1 MSFSKKIIAG
11 VAAVATLA
19 ALAPAVAMAEGDAP
33 ATQQQTQAADAKQF
47 NVTVS
52 TNGGTISDGDH
63 KGEAGDIQVSAAQD
77 SVLVNALPQVQRDGY
92 LFAGWSYDKDGK
104 SPIVATDF
112 VSADTR
118 VYAQWTKQKP
128 VVDAKQFNVTVSTNG
143 GTISDGDHKGEAG
156 DIQVSAA
163 QDSVLVNAL
172 PQVQRD
178 GYLFAGWSYDKDG
191 KSPIVATDFVSA
203 DTRVYAQWTKQKP
216 VVDAKQF
223 TVVAYTNGA
232 TILDGD
238 NKGQT
243 GDIQFK
249 ADQDANLLSVLP
261 SVGKD
266 GYTFTGWT
274 YDEAGNSPVI
284 TADIIT
290 ANTVVYAQ
298 WVKKVEEA
306 QFFNVKANSNGG
318 TFIDGTDA
326 GCSGDTMVS
335 VKKDD
340 SLVSALPQVQRDG
353 YLFAGW
359 SYDKDGKSPIVAT
372 DFVSADTRVYAQWTK
387 QKPVV
392 DAKQFNVIVST
403 NGGTIADGD
412 HKGEAGDIQ
421 VSAEQDSVLVNA
433 LPTVTREGYTFAGWS
448 YDQEGNSKVLDTDF
462 VSANTWVYAQWQ
474 EVTKFNVI
482 ANTNG
487 GYFANGTTA
496 GDAMVEAVEDGANL
510 VDSLKGEEFPFVRPG
525 YTFAGWSYD
534 QEGNSKVLDTDFVSA
549 NTFVYA
555 QWTKTDDS
563 KKDDSKP
570 ADTTKKND
578 TKGNTKKTVAQ
589 KIKKAVLGNTGAT
602 VGGVAVFAVIALLG
616 FAGITVLRKRA

>member
-33 ATQQQTQAADAKQF
+33 ATQQQTQNEVKIFNVMVHANGGTFTSGNNTGQAGDYMVTVQDGGSLVSALPQVQRDGYLFAGWSYDKDGKSPVVATDFVSAYTEVYAQWTKQKPVVDAKQF

-52 TNGGTISDGDH
+52 TNGGTIADGDH

-104 SPIVATDF
+104 SPVVATDF
-112 VSADTR
+112 VSAYTE

-143 GTISDGDHKGEAG
+143 GTIADGDHKGEAG

-191 KSPIVATDFVSA
+191 KSPVVATDFVSA
-203 DTRVYAQWTKQKP
+203 
-216 VVDAKQF
+216 
-223 TVVAYTNGA
+223 YT
-232 TILDGD
+232 
-238 NKGQT
+238 
-243 GDIQFK
+243 
-249 ADQDANLLSVLP
+249 
-261 SVGKD
+261 
-266 GYTFTGWT
+266 
-274 YDEAGNSPVI
+274 E
-284 TADIIT
+284 
-290 ANTVVYAQ
+290 
-298 WVKKVEEA
+298 
-306 QFFNVKANSNGG
+306 
-318 TFIDGTDA
+318 
-326 GCSGDTMVS
+326 
-335 VKKDD
+335 
-340 SLVSALPQVQRDG
+340 
-353 YLFAGW
+353 
-359 SYDKDGKSPIVAT
+359 
-372 DFVSADTRVYAQWTK
+372 VYAQWTK

-392 DAKQFNVIVST
+392 DAKQFNVTVST

-421 VSAEQDSVLVNA
+421 VSAAQDSVLVNA

-448 YDQEGNSKVLDTDF
+448 YDKDGNSKVLDTDF

-534 QEGNSKVLDTDFVSA
+534 KDGNSKVLDTDFVSA

-555 QWTKTDDS
+555 QWTKADDS

>member
-33 ATQQQTQAADAKQF
+33 ATQQQTQNEVKIFNVMVHANGGTFTSGNNTGQAGDYMVTVQDGGSLVSALPQVQRDGYLFAGWSYDKDGKSPVVATDFVSAYTEVYAQWTKQKPVVDAKQF

-52 TNGGTISDGDH
+52 TNGGTIADGDH

-104 SPIVATDF
+104 SPVVATDF
-112 VSADTR
+112 VSAYTE

-143 GTISDGDHKGEAG
+143 GTIADGDHKGEAG

-191 KSPIVATDFVSA
+191 KSPVVATDFVSA
-203 DTRVYAQWTKQKP
+203 
-216 VVDAKQF
+216 
-223 TVVAYTNGA
+223 YT
-232 TILDGD
+232 
-238 NKGQT
+238 
-243 GDIQFK
+243 
-249 ADQDANLLSVLP
+249 
-261 SVGKD
+261 
-266 GYTFTGWT
+266 
-274 YDEAGNSPVI
+274 E
-284 TADIIT
+284 
-290 ANTVVYAQ
+290 
-298 WVKKVEEA
+298 
-306 QFFNVKANSNGG
+306 
-318 TFIDGTDA
+318 
-326 GCSGDTMVS
+326 
-335 VKKDD
+335 
-340 SLVSALPQVQRDG
+340 
-353 YLFAGW
+353 
-359 SYDKDGKSPIVAT
+359 
-372 DFVSADTRVYAQWTK
+372 VYAQWTK

-392 DAKQFNVIVST
+392 DAKQFNVTVST

-421 VSAEQDSVLVNA
+421 VSAAQDSVLVNA

-448 YDQEGNSKVLDTDF
+448 YDKDGNSKVLDTDF

-534 QEGNSKVLDTDFVSA
+534 KDGNSKVLDTDFVSA
-549 NTFVYA
+549 KTFVYA
-555 QWTKTDDS
+555 QWTKADDS

>member
-33 ATQQQTQAADAKQF
+33 ATQQQTQNEVKIFNVMVHANGGTFTSGNNTGQAGDYMVTVQDGGSLVSALPQVQRDGYLFAGWSYDKDGKSPIVATDFVSADTRVYAQWTKQKPVVDAKQF

-52 TNGGTISDGDH
+52 TNGGTIADGDH

-143 GTISDGDHKGEAG
+143 GTIADGDHKGEAG

-172 PQVQRD
+172 P
-178 GYLFAGWSYDKDG
+178 
-191 KSPIVATDFVSA
+191 
-203 DTRVYAQWTKQKP
+203 
-216 VVDAKQF
+216 
-223 TVVAYTNGA
+223 
-232 TILDGD
+232 
-238 NKGQT
+238 
-243 GDIQFK
+243 
-249 ADQDANLLSVLP
+249 
-261 SVGKD
+261 
-266 GYTFTGWT
+266 
-274 YDEAGNSPVI
+274 
-284 TADIIT
+284 
-290 ANTVVYAQ
+290 
-298 WVKKVEEA
+298 
-306 QFFNVKANSNGG
+306 
-318 TFIDGTDA
+318 
-326 GCSGDTMVS
+326 
-335 VKKDD
+335 
-340 SLVSALPQVQRDG
+340 
-353 YLFAGW
+353 
-359 SYDKDGKSPIVAT
+359 
-372 DFVSADTRVYAQWTK
+372 
-387 QKPVV
+387 
-392 DAKQFNVIVST
+392 
-403 NGGTIADGD
+403 
-412 HKGEAGDIQ
+412 
-421 VSAEQDSVLVNA
+421 
-433 LPTVTREGYTFAGWS
+433 TVTREGYTFAGWS
-448 YDQEGNSKVLDTDF
+448 YDKDGNSKVLDTDF

-555 QWTKTDDS
+555 QWTKADDS

-570 ADTTKKND
+570 ADTTKND
-578 TKGNTKKTVAQ
+578 TKNNTKKTVAQ

-602 VGGVAVFAVIALLG
+602 VGGVAAFAVLALLG

>member
-33 ATQQQTQAADAKQF
+33 ATQQQTQAADAFITVNSNGGTWAGGARGDASASGKVGDKFATFASQLPTISRAGYTFAGYSKTKDGSSIISNNAVITKNWTQLWAAWTKNDAKQF

-52 TNGGTISDGDH
+52 TNGGTIADGDH

-77 SVLVNALPQVQRDGY
+77 SVLVNALPQVQLDGY

-104 SPIVATDF
+104 SPVVATDF

-143 GTISDGDHKGEAG
+143 GTIADGDHKGEAG

-172 PQVQRD
+172 PQVQLD

-191 KSPIVATDFVSA
+191 KSPVVATDFVSA
-203 DTRVYAQWTKQKP
+203 DTR
-216 VVDAKQF
+216 
-223 TVVAYTNGA
+223 
-232 TILDGD
+232 
-238 NKGQT
+238 
-243 GDIQFK
+243 
-249 ADQDANLLSVLP
+249 
-261 SVGKD
+261 
-266 GYTFTGWT
+266 
-274 YDEAGNSPVI
+274 
-284 TADIIT
+284 
-290 ANTVVYAQ
+290 VYAQ

-306 QFFNVKANSNGG
+306 QFFNVKVNSNGG

-326 GCSGDTMVS
+326 GCAGDTMVS
-335 VKKDD
+335 VKKDS

-359 SYDKDGKSPIVAT
+359 SYDKDGKSPVVAT
-372 DFVSADTRVYAQWTK
+372 DFVSAYTEVYAQWTK

-392 DAKQFNVIVST
+392 DAKQFNVTVST

-421 VSAEQDSVLVNA
+421 VSAAQDSVLVNA

-448 YDQEGNSKVLDTDF
+448 YDKDGNSKVLDTDF

-534 QEGNSKVLDTDFVSA
+534 KDGNSKVLDTDFVSA

-555 QWTKTDDS
+555 QWTKADDS

-602 VGGVAVFAVIALLG
+602 VGGVAAFAVLALLG

>member
-33 ATQQQTQAADAKQF
+33 ATQQQTQNEVKIFNVMVHANGGTFTSGNNTGQAGDYMVTVQDGGSLVSALPQVQRDGYLFAGWSYDKDGKSPIVATDFVSAYTEVYAQWTKQKPVVDAKQF

-52 TNGGTISDGDH
+52 TNGGTIADGDH

-112 VSADTR
+112 VSAYTE

-143 GTISDGDHKGEAG
+143 GTIADGDHKGEAG

-203 DTRVYAQWTKQKP
+203 
-216 VVDAKQF
+216 
-223 TVVAYTNGA
+223 YT
-232 TILDGD
+232 
-238 NKGQT
+238 
-243 GDIQFK
+243 
-249 ADQDANLLSVLP
+249 
-261 SVGKD
+261 
-266 GYTFTGWT
+266 
-274 YDEAGNSPVI
+274 E
-284 TADIIT
+284 
-290 ANTVVYAQ
+290 
-298 WVKKVEEA
+298 
-306 QFFNVKANSNGG
+306 
-318 TFIDGTDA
+318 
-326 GCSGDTMVS
+326 
-335 VKKDD
+335 
-340 SLVSALPQVQRDG
+340 
-353 YLFAGW
+353 
-359 SYDKDGKSPIVAT
+359 
-372 DFVSADTRVYAQWTK
+372 VYAQWTK

-392 DAKQFNVIVST
+392 DAKQFNVTVST

-421 VSAEQDSVLVNA
+421 VSAAQDSVLVNA

-448 YDQEGNSKVLDTDF
+448 YDKDGNSKVLDTDF

-534 QEGNSKVLDTDFVSA
+534 KDGNSKVLDTDFVSA

-555 QWTKTDDS
+555 QWTKADDS

-578 TKGNTKKTVAQ
+578 TKSNTKKTVAQ

-602 VGGVAVFAVIALLG
+602 VGGVAAFAVLALLG

>member
-33 ATQQQTQAADAKQF
+33 ATQQQTQNEVKIF
-47 NVTVS
+47 NVMVHA
-52 TNGGTISDGDH
+52 NGGTFTSGNNT
-63 KGEAGDIQVSAAQD
+63 GQAGDYMVTVQDGGSLVS
-77 SVLVNALPQVQRDGY
+77 ALPQVQRDGY

-104 SPIVATDF
+104 SPVVATDF
-112 VSADTR
+112 VSAYTE

-143 GTISDGDHKGEAG
+143 GTIADGDHKGEAG

-172 PQVQRD
+172 PTVTRE
-178 GYLFAGWSYDKDG
+178 GYTFAGWSYDKDG
-191 KSPIVATDFVSA
+191 KSPVVATDFVS
-203 DTRVYAQWTKQKP
+203 
-216 VVDAKQF
+216 
-223 TVVAYTNGA
+223 
-232 TILDGD
+232 
-238 NKGQT
+238 
-243 GDIQFK
+243 
-249 ADQDANLLSVLP
+249 
-261 SVGKD
+261 
-266 GYTFTGWT
+266 
-274 YDEAGNSPVI
+274 
-284 TADIIT
+284 

-306 QFFNVKANSNGG
+306 QFFNVKVNSNGG

-326 GCSGDTMVS
+326 GCAGDTMVS
-335 VKKDD
+335 VKKDG

-359 SYDKDGKSPIVAT
+359 SYDKDGKSPVVAT
-372 DFVSADTRVYAQWTK
+372 DFVSAYTEVYAQWTK

-392 DAKQFNVIVST
+392 DAKQFNVTVST

-421 VSAEQDSVLVNA
+421 VSAAQDSVLVNA

-448 YDQEGNSKVLDTDF
+448 YDKDGNSKVLDTDF

-534 QEGNSKVLDTDFVSA
+534 KDGNSKVLDTDFVSANTWVYAQWQEVTKFNVIANTNGGYFANGTTAGDAMVEAVEDGANLVDSLKGEEFPFVRPGYTFAGWSYDKDGNSKVLDTDFVSA

-555 QWTKTDDS
+555 QWTKADDS

>member
-33 ATQQQTQAADAKQF
+33 ATQQQTQNEVKIF
-47 NVTVS
+47 NVMV
-52 TNGGTISDGDH
+52 H
-63 KGEAGDIQVSAAQD
+63 A
-77 SVLVNALPQVQRDGY
+77 
-92 LFAGWSYDKDGK
+92 
-104 SPIVATDF
+104 
-112 VSADTR
+112 
-118 VYAQWTKQKP
+118 
-128 VVDAKQFNVTVSTNG
+128 
-143 GTISDGDHKGEAG
+143 
-156 DIQVSAA
+156 
-163 QDSVLVNAL
+163 
-172 PQVQRD
+172 
-178 GYLFAGWSYDKDG
+178 
-191 KSPIVATDFVSA
+191 
-203 DTRVYAQWTKQKP
+203 
-216 VVDAKQF
+216 
-223 TVVAYTNGA
+223 
-232 TILDGD
+232 
-238 NKGQT
+238 
-243 GDIQFK
+243 
-249 ADQDANLLSVLP
+249 
-261 SVGKD
+261 
-266 GYTFTGWT
+266 
-274 YDEAGNSPVI
+274 
-284 TADIIT
+284 
-290 ANTVVYAQ
+290 
-298 WVKKVEEA
+298 
-306 QFFNVKANSNGG
+306 NGG
-318 TFIDGTDA
+318 TFTSGNNTGQAGDYMVTVQDG
-326 GCSGDTMVS
+326 G
-335 VKKDD
+335 

-372 DFVSADTRVYAQWTK
+372 DFVSAYTEVYAQWTK

-392 DAKQFNVIVST
+392 DAKQFNVTVST

-421 VSAEQDSVLVNA
+421 VSAAQDSVLVSALPQVQRDGYLFAGWSYDKDGKSPIVATDFVSAYTEVYAQWTKQKPVVDAKQFNVTVSTNGGTIADGDHKGEAGDIQVSAAQDSVLVNA

-448 YDQEGNSKVLDTDF
+448 YDKDGNSKVLDTDF

-534 QEGNSKVLDTDFVSA
+534 KDGNSKVLDTDFVSA

-555 QWTKTDDS
+555 QWTKADDS

-578 TKGNTKKTVAQ
+578 TKSNTKKTVAQ

-602 VGGVAVFAVIALLG
+602 VGGVAAFAVLALLG

>member
-1 MSFSKKIIAG
+1 MAPCRFQKASANTAAIGKWEIEKRLQFQRTRPSLLKKSLGGSYHTLWDSYEGELHAFRAVFRRHRFGAISYVTKKGFPQMSFSKKIIAG

-33 ATQQQTQAADAKQF
+33 ATQQQTQNEVKIF
-47 NVTVS
+47 NVMVHA
-52 TNGGTISDGDH
+52 NGGTFTSGNNT
-63 KGEAGDIQVSAAQD
+63 GQAGDYMVTVQDGGSLVS
-77 SVLVNALPQVQRDGY
+77 ALPQVQRDGY

-104 SPIVATDF
+104 SPVVATDF
-112 VSADTR
+112 VSAYTE

-143 GTISDGDHKGEAG
+143 GTIADGDHKGEAG

-172 PQVQRD
+172 PTVTRE
-178 GYLFAGWSYDKDG
+178 GYTFAGWSYDKDG
-191 KSPIVATDFVSA
+191 KSPVVATDFVS
-203 DTRVYAQWTKQKP
+203 
-216 VVDAKQF
+216 
-223 TVVAYTNGA
+223 
-232 TILDGD
+232 
-238 NKGQT
+238 
-243 GDIQFK
+243 
-249 ADQDANLLSVLP
+249 
-261 SVGKD
+261 
-266 GYTFTGWT
+266 
-274 YDEAGNSPVI
+274 
-284 TADIIT
+284 

-306 QFFNVKANSNGG
+306 QFFNVKVNSNGG

-326 GCSGDTMVS
+326 GCAGDTMVS
-335 VKKDD
+335 VKKDG

-359 SYDKDGKSPIVAT
+359 SYDKDGKSPVVAT
-372 DFVSADTRVYAQWTK
+372 DFVSAYTEVYAQWTK

-392 DAKQFNVIVST
+392 DAKQFNVTVST

-421 VSAEQDSVLVNA
+421 VSAAQDSVLVNA

-448 YDQEGNSKVLDTDF
+448 YDKDGNSKVLDTDF

-534 QEGNSKVLDTDFVSA
+534 KDGNSKVLDTDFVSA

-555 QWTKTDDS
+555 QWTKADDS

>member
-33 ATQQQTQAADAKQF
+33 ATQQQTQAADAFITVNSNGGTWAGGATGDASASGKVGDKFATFASQLPTISREGYTFAGYSRTKDGSSIISNNDVITKNCTQLWVAWTKNDAKQF

-92 LFAGWSYDKDGK
+92 LFAGWSYDKAGK

-112 VSADTR
+112 VSAYTE

-128 VVDAKQFNVTVSTNG
+128 VVDAKQFN
-143 GTISDGDHKGEAG
+143 
-156 DIQVSAA
+156 
-163 QDSVLVNAL
+163 
-172 PQVQRD
+172 
-178 GYLFAGWSYDKDG
+178 
-191 KSPIVATDFVSA
+191 
-203 DTRVYAQWTKQKP
+203 
-216 VVDAKQF
+216 
-223 TVVAYTNGA
+223 VVAYTNGA

-359 SYDKDGKSPIVAT
+359 SYDKAGKSPIVAT
-372 DFVSADTRVYAQWTK
+372 DFVSAYTEVYAQWTK

>member
-33 ATQQQTQAADAKQF
+33 ATQQQTQNEVKIF
-47 NVTVS
+47 NVMVHA
-52 TNGGTISDGDH
+52 NGGTFTSGNNT
-63 KGEAGDIQVSAAQD
+63 GQAGDYMVTVQDGGSLVS
-77 SVLVNALPQVQRDGY
+77 ALPQVQRDGY

-104 SPIVATDF
+104 SPVVATDF
-112 VSADTR
+112 VSAYTE

-143 GTISDGDHKGEAG
+143 GTIADGDHKGEAG

-172 PQVQRD
+172 PTVTRE
-178 GYLFAGWSYDKDG
+178 GYTFAGWSYDKDG
-191 KSPIVATDFVSA
+191 KSPVVATDFVS
-203 DTRVYAQWTKQKP
+203 
-216 VVDAKQF
+216 
-223 TVVAYTNGA
+223 
-232 TILDGD
+232 
-238 NKGQT
+238 
-243 GDIQFK
+243 
-249 ADQDANLLSVLP
+249 
-261 SVGKD
+261 
-266 GYTFTGWT
+266 
-274 YDEAGNSPVI
+274 
-284 TADIIT
+284 

-306 QFFNVKANSNGG
+306 QFFNVKVNSNGG

-326 GCSGDTMVS
+326 GCAGDTMVS
-335 VKKDD
+335 VKKDG

-359 SYDKDGKSPIVAT
+359 SYDKDGKSPVVAT
-372 DFVSADTRVYAQWTK
+372 DFVSAYTEVYAQWTK

-392 DAKQFNVIVST
+392 DAKQFNVTVST

-421 VSAEQDSVLVNA
+421 VSAAQDSVLVNA

-448 YDQEGNSKVLDTDF
+448 YDKD
-462 VSANTWVYAQWQ
+462 
-474 EVTKFNVI
+474 
-482 ANTNG
+482 
-487 GYFANGTTA
+487 
-496 GDAMVEAVEDGANL
+496 
-510 VDSLKGEEFPFVRPG
+510 
-525 YTFAGWSYD
+525 
-534 QEGNSKVLDTDFVSA
+534 GNSKVLDTDFVSA

-555 QWTKTDDS
+555 QWTKADDS

>member
-33 ATQQQTQAADAKQF
+33 ATQQQTQAADAFITVNSNGGTWAGGATGDASASGKVGDKFATFASQLPTISREGYTFAGYSRTKDGSSIISNNDVITKNCTQLWVAWTKNDAKQF

-92 LFAGWSYDKDGK
+92 LFAGWSYDKAGK

-112 VSADTR
+112 VSA
-118 VYAQWTKQKP
+118 
-128 VVDAKQFNVTVSTNG
+128 
-143 GTISDGDHKGEAG
+143 
-156 DIQVSAA
+156 
-163 QDSVLVNAL
+163 
-172 PQVQRD
+172 
-178 GYLFAGWSYDKDG
+178 
-191 KSPIVATDFVSA
+191 
-203 DTRVYAQWTKQKP
+203 
-216 VVDAKQF
+216 
-223 TVVAYTNGA
+223 YT
-232 TILDGD
+232 
-238 NKGQT
+238 
-243 GDIQFK
+243 
-249 ADQDANLLSVLP
+249 
-261 SVGKD
+261 
-266 GYTFTGWT
+266 
-274 YDEAGNSPVI
+274 E
-284 TADIIT
+284 
-290 ANTVVYAQ
+290 
-298 WVKKVEEA
+298 
-306 QFFNVKANSNGG
+306 
-318 TFIDGTDA
+318 
-326 GCSGDTMVS
+326 
-335 VKKDD
+335 
-340 SLVSALPQVQRDG
+340 
-353 YLFAGW
+353 
-359 SYDKDGKSPIVAT
+359 
-372 DFVSADTRVYAQWTK
+372 VYAQWTK

-412 HKGEAGDIQ
+412 HKGEARDIQ

-433 LPTVTREGYTFAGWS
+433 LPTVTRE
-448 YDQEGNSKVLDTDF
+448 
-462 VSANTWVYAQWQ
+462 
-474 EVTKFNVI
+474 
-482 ANTNG
+482 
-487 GYFANGTTA
+487 
-496 GDAMVEAVEDGANL
+496 
-510 VDSLKGEEFPFVRPG
+510 G